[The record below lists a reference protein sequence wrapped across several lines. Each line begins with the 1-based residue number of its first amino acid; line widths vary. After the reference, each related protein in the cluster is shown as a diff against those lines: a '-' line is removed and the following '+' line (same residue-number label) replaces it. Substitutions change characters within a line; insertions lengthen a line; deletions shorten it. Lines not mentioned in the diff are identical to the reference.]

1 MCKAFEK
8 AERSTLDAL
17 KKVEASLEIWMH
29 LRPEIYE
36 IDCEELNKDAEEAI
50 ADAIGLL
57 YVTRNQINEIKQL
70 NEEGYQRKLACKLA
84 NHLQL

>member
-17 KKVEASLEIWMH
+17 KNVEASLEIWMH

-57 YVTRNQINEIKQL
+57 YVTRNQINEMKQL
-70 NEEGYQRKLACKLA
+70 NEEGYQRKLASKLA

>member
-1 MCKAFEK
+1 M
-8 AERSTLDAL
+8 
-17 KKVEASLEIWMH
+17 EASLEIWMH

-57 YVTRNQINEIKQL
+57 YVTRNQINEMKQL
-70 NEEGYQRKLACKLA
+70 NEEGYQRKLASKLA

>member
-1 MCKAFEK
+1 M
-8 AERSTLDAL
+8 
-17 KKVEASLEIWMH
+17 EASLEIWMH

-57 YVTRNQINEIKQL
+57 YVTRNQINEMKQL
-70 NEEGYQRKLACKLA
+70 NEEGYQRKLASKLA
-84 NHLQL
+84 NHLQLWL

>member
-1 MCKAFEK
+1 M
-8 AERSTLDAL
+8 

-57 YVTRNQINEIKQL
+57 YVRET
-70 NEEGYQRKLACKLA
+70 KLTK
-84 NHLQL
+84 

>member
-1 MCKAFEK
+1 
-8 AERSTLDAL
+8 
-17 KKVEASLEIWMH
+17 MH

-57 YVTRNQINEIKQL
+57 YVTRNQINEMKQL
-70 NEEGYQRKLACKLA
+70 NEEGYQRKLASKLA